1 MEKKRKRTDKS
12 KYKHKST
19 GEYCTCAAYVS
30 EIMCQRK
37 AQFKNE
43 GSLPFKF
50 WNNKAWKPFFLH
62 QMTLANRLIKKYSE
76 IALVRAVQSKDWD
89 KANIFSLK
97 HPKATGIVNKYQL
110 LLNEESNSKQK
121 INTFEDATQRKKR
134 YSKKKN
140 NLKSL
145 RKFENGK
152 EEKNDQ

>member
-1 MEKKRKRTDKS
+1 
-12 KYKHKST
+12 
-19 GEYCTCAAYVS
+19 
-30 EIMCQRK
+30 
-37 AQFKNE
+37 
-43 GSLPFKF
+43 
-50 WNNKAWKPFFLH
+50 
-62 QMTLANRLIKKYSE
+62 MTLANRLIKKYSE